1 MIANQESTR
10 MEIQA
15 RVTAQAAVIQ
25 PDMGL
30 DTKLL
35 VGGIAGVQ
43 NVDLES
49 ILIIQISLSAK
60 NATGASSK
68 TQAHL
73 MSEGREIGRM
83 KMCPSLQLARRSVL
97 RVLQDFF
104 RTF

>member
-49 ILIIQISLSAK
+49 I
-60 NATGASSK
+60 
-68 TQAHL
+68 
-73 MSEGREIGRM
+73 
-83 KMCPSLQLARRSVL
+83 
-97 RVLQDFF
+97 
-104 RTF
+104 